1 MQILSRSNLGLCIDM
16 DVYQARL
23 DNLLTLLAREGEV
36 QRLAD
41 KIGTPPAYISQITS
55 HKTKRHMGA
64 VLARK
69 IERAY
74 NLPRGWMDMPH
85 GQDNAEALVLAKKIA
100 CLSPACR
107 AALRTLI
114 DSMLDA
120 TSTCNDS

>member
-1 MQILSRSNLGLCIDM
+1 M

-36 QRLAD
+36 QHLAN

-74 NLPRGWMDMPH
+74 NLQRGWMDVPH
-85 GQDNAEALVLAKKIA
+85 GQDDAEAFALAKKIA
-100 CLSPACR
+100 CLSPDRR
-107 AALRTLI
+107 AALRALI
-114 DSMLDA
+114 DSMLDSA
-120 TSTCNDS
+120 STFNDS